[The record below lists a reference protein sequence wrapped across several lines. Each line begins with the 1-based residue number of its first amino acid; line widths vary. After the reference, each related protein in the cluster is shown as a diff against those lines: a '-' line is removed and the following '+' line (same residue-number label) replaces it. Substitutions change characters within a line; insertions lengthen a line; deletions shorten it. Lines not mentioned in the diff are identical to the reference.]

1 MGKKIITVDL
11 NFPSETQAVEDQE
24 EVNDPIDEYSA
35 VKEEAASLG
44 PPPALTIAKPKRKP
58 APKKVEKV
66 VEEPVLSGETIE
78 EPIPETITETIPE
91 TVETVGV
98 PTKDHLKVKC
108 QHCNKEMSLK
118 SLKYSHSRNC
128 LGLKKTIDKVSN
140 EKVSQKR
147 EIEPPLPCEEA
158 PPPPPIVPV
167 RTQENPRE
175 ERMFALKQR
184 YNNLVKNA
192 FN

>member
-1 MGKKIITVDL
+1 MVKKIITVDL
-11 NFPSETQAVEDQE
+11 NFPTET
-24 EVNDPIDEYSA
+24 VNEIVNEPVDEYSA
-35 VKEEAASLG
+35 VKEEAAIE

-66 VEEPVLSGETIE
+66 VEEPVIEAIE
-78 EPIPETITETIPE
+78 EPIEEPIEE
-91 TVETVGV
+91 TVESVVV
-98 PTKDHLKVKC
+98 PTKDNLKVKC

-147 EIEPPLPCEEA
+147 EIEPPPRGGEA
-158 PPPPPIVPV
+158 PPPPPIVSLPESVPV
-167 RTQENPRE
+167 RTQENPRAA
-175 ERMFALKQR
+175 RMNLLKER

-192 FN
+192 FNN

>member
-24 EVNDPIDEYSA
+24 EVNDPPPGDEYAA
-35 VKEEAASLG
+35 VKEEASLE
-44 PPPALTIAKPKRKP
+44 PSPSVELTPLRPKPKRKP
-58 APKKVEKV
+58 APKKVIPVDEPPLEEPPLIV
-66 VEEPVLSGETIE
+66 EPPLMVEEAKAVPPPGREETQ
-78 EPIPETITETIPE
+78 
-91 TVETVGV
+91 
-98 PTKDHLKVKC
+98 KVKC
-108 QHCNKEMSLK
+108 HHCNKEMTMK

-175 ERMFALKQR
+175 ERMNALKER

-192 FN
+192 LN

>member
-1 MGKKIITVDL
+1 
-11 NFPSETQAVEDQE
+11 
-24 EVNDPIDEYSA
+24 
-35 VKEEAASLG
+35 
-44 PPPALTIAKPKRKP
+44 
-58 APKKVEKV
+58 
-66 VEEPVLSGETIE
+66 
-78 EPIPETITETIPE
+78 
-91 TVETVGV
+91 
-98 PTKDHLKVKC
+98 
-108 QHCNKEMSLK
+108 MSLK

-147 EIEPPLPCEEA
+147 EIEPPSEA

-175 ERMFALKQR
+175 ARMNALKER